1 MISWILENKL
11 KGFWTK
17 HKSIILKL
25 FIILCALCIAV
36 SFFIRFSIEDF
47 TSFLEVL
54 LKSKNKASTYII
66 FFITSIFASIIFIPI
81 SWIKIT
87 GGLLL
92 GFWPGLLLSWPAV
105 NIGGLVVFL
114 ICRLLGKNFI
124 GPLFRNSP
132 QNDNNRANA
141 ILRDVEKKGLPI
153 VMNLQMLPILPCSIV
168 NILCGIS
175 NISYKDYILGS
186 LLGTLPGAIVF
197 VNLSSNI
204 TSTDKNPYN
213 TIVSIVLF
221 IAFNLVTYCCS
232 KKSKFKSFNKPKTN

>member
-1 MISWILENKL
+1 LISWILENKL
-11 KGFWTK
+11 KEFWIK
-17 HKSIILKL
+17 HKFIIIKL
-25 FIILCALCIAV
+25 FIVLCALSIAL
-36 SFFIRFSIEDF
+36 SFFKRFSIEGF
-47 TSFLEVL
+47 AGFLEVL
-54 LKSKNKASTYII
+54 LKSKNKASAYII
-66 FFITSIFASIIFIPI
+66 FFISSIFASIIFIPI

-124 GPLFRNSP
+124 GRLFRNSV
-132 QNDNNRANA
+132 QNDNNITNI
-141 ILRDVEKKGLPI
+141 ILRDLEKNGLPI

-204 TSTDKNPYN
+204 TSANKNPYN

-221 IAFNLVTYCCS
+221 IAFNIVTYCCR
-232 KKSKFKSFNKPKTN
+232 KKSKFKSFGKPKSN